1 MEPITL
7 TDQTFDQEALKEM
20 NKPVLVDFW
29 AAWCGPCKFQSPIVA
44 EVAQELGDTAKVGK
58 VDVDENP
65 VISQQYNILS
75 IPTLMIFK
83 GGKPVWQGIGLQK
96 KAKLVEELKKA
107 IGE

>member
-7 TDQTFDQEALKEM
+7 TDQTFDQEALKEPS
-20 NKPVLVDFW
+20 KPVLVDFW
-29 AAWCGPCKFQSPIVA
+29 AAWCGPCKFQGPIVA

>member
-7 TDQTFDQEALKEM
+7 TDQTFDQEALKETS
-20 NKPVLVDFW
+20 KPVLVDFW
-29 AAWCGPCKFQSPIVA
+29 AAWCGPCKFQGPIVDEIA
-44 EVAQELGDTAKVGK
+44 KELGDTVKVAKF
-58 VDVDENP
+58 DVDENP

-83 GGKPVWQGIGLQK
+83 GGVPVWQGIGLQQ
-96 KAKLVEELKKA
+96 KAKLVAELQKA